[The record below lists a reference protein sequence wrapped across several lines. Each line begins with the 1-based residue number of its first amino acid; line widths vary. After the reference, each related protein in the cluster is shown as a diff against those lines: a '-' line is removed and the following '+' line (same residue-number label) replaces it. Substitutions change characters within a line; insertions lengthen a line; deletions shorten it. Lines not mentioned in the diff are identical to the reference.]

1 MSYRAFV
8 AETIIDGVGAERTL
22 VLDDKTAHRFV
33 KILRLKSG
41 EKVELFDGTGRLIV
55 GLLEITAN
63 SYLKQVE
70 IINYKSKAPPII
82 LMQALLKMD
91 KLEQIVQRNT
101 ELGVSELR
109 LFNAERS
116 QVNFK
121 GKSDQKIDR
130 LIRIAR
136 DASRQCERVDVPK
149 IAGPYSLVESLQE
162 CALFSGLKVMG
173 DIGQAQNLT
182 SLLSGK
188 TQISKG
194 VLVVIGPEGGF
205 STTEKAS
212 LEKAGF
218 ISCSWSNQILRSET
232 AGMAAVGIISNS
244 LS

>member
-8 AETIIDGVGAERTL
+8 AEAIIDGVGADQTL
-22 VLDDKTAHRFV
+22 ILDDKTAHRFV
-33 KILRLKSG
+33 KVLRLKSG
-41 EKVELFDGTGRLIV
+41 EKVELFDGTGRLAV
-55 GLLEITAN
+55 GILEIAEI
-63 SYLKQVE
+63 SYLKQVQ
-70 IINYKSKAPPII
+70 ITNYKSDATRII
-82 LMQALLKMD
+82 LLQALIKMD
-91 KLEQIVQRNT
+91 KLEQVVQRNT
-101 ELGVSELR
+101 ELGVSEII
-109 LFNAERS
+109 LFNADRS

-121 GKSDQKIDR
+121 GKADHKIER
-130 LIRIAR
+130 LTRIAR

-205 STTEKAS
+205 SATEKAS
-212 LEKAGF
+212 LENAGF
-218 ISCSWSNQILRSET
+218 IASSWSNQILRSDT
-232 AGMAAVGIISNS
+232 AGMAAVAIIANWPS
-244 LS
+244 